1 MENKAHIDGNGNIV
15 IQGVDGATIIINPD
29 NSKELRQLIMDFG
42 SSLTDLPKEILKMI
56 QEHQDV
62 NSEVENG
69 ANLYLTVLAEMN
81 MSGYKRL
88 KFGLTITNLT
98 KENRY
103 FSQPFFKIYPKFEFS
118 KGFEHDTFIMF
129 PETNNN
135 FPKKLE
141 YGEQVSYSY
150 EIKDGAYDMYQ
161 SILDKDE
168 TANIQAFSNTTVG
181 ELYESNQFSI
191 KKLFEYKN

>member
-15 IQGVDGATIIINPD
+15 IQGVDGATIVINPD

-69 ANLYLTVLAEMN
+69 ANMYLTVLAEMH

-103 FSQPFFKIYPKFEFS
+103 FGQPFFKIYPKFEFS
-118 KGFEHDTFIMF
+118 EGFEHDTFIMI
-129 PETNNN
+129 PEADNN

-141 YGEQVSYSY
+141 YGEQVLYSY

-161 SILDKDE
+161 SILDKDDS
-168 TANIQAFSNTTVG
+168 ANIQAFSNTTVG